1 MHDSNFLS
9 EFYDFMSVVLN
20 SHGFNFH
27 IDDHTD
33 PRNLDVAC
41 LNIFQHVQS
50 ANYINGNTL
59 TLVITR
65 GIDVEIL
72 SIAEVTVSDHSYVFS
87 DITVSTS
94 NLLNDLPL
102 STTGLA
108 HDL

>member
-27 IDDHTD
+27 VNDHTD

-65 GIDVEIL
+65 GIIDVDIL
-72 SIAEVTVSDHSYVFS
+72 SIVSVSDHSYVFS
-87 DITVSTS
+87 DIIVSTS
-94 NLLNDLPL
+94 NNCPDVQIC
-102 STTGLA
+102 
-108 HDL
+108 